1 MVRPYINR
9 RRSHA
14 KIRGGAMRVFVTG
27 ATGYVGF
34 AVATALRRAGHDVYG
49 LTRAAAKVPQLARQ
63 EIRAVI
69 GDIGDP
75 KSYADMAES
84 CSVLVHAAF
93 ESSASAV
100 TKDKTAVDALI
111 EAGGRGAQPK
121 TLIYTS
127 GVWVHGDTGGK
138 LVDETDP
145 PKPIKLVAWRPA
157 HEQLVLQ
164 AKAVRGLVIRPGCV
178 YGGRGGL
185 TGGWFEAAAAGK
197 APTVVGSGHNR
208 WTMVHVDDL
217 ADAYVP
223 AAPRRLRGRGGPLL
237 RLVESVARVA
247 LFQQHVV
254 RPTRAG
260 RELIEVHHELVVLGH
275 AARPDVQEPYAE
287 RHLAVQVREQRI
299 AHVQPPAVGREL
311 HHVRLLQLDLA
322 HELGVQRIGDVVL
335 LHGVAREQRHVQQAI
350 VVRDAHVRWRG
361 ARRQLNHAG
370 EGAVPG

>member
-1 MVRPYINR
+1 
-9 RRSHA
+9 
-14 KIRGGAMRVFVTG
+14 MRVFVTG

-75 KSYADMAES
+75 KSYADTAEA

-100 TKDKTAVDALI
+100 SKDKTAVDALI
-111 EAGGRGAQPK
+111 EAGRRGAQPK

-127 GVWVHGDTGGK
+127 GVWVHGDAGGK

-145 PKPIKLVAWRPA
+145 LKPIKLVAWRPA

-178 YGGRGGL
+178 YGGRGVL
-185 TGGWFEAAAAGK
+185 TGAWFEAGAGGK
-197 APTVVGSGHNR
+197 PPTVVGSGHNR

-217 ADAYVP
+217 AAAYGRAAESGPAGGGFGVACP
-223 AAPRRLRGRGGPLL
+223 SRANRLQLAAPAGP
-237 RLVESVARVA
+237 A
-247 LFQQHVV
+247 
-254 RPTRAG
+254 P
-260 RELIEVHHELVVLGH
+260 
-275 AARPDVQEPYAE
+275 
-287 RHLAVQVREQRI
+287 
-299 AHVQPPAVGREL
+299 
-311 HHVRLLQLDLA
+311 
-322 HELGVQRIGDVVL
+322 
-335 LHGVAREQRHVQQAI
+335 
-350 VVRDAHVRWRG
+350 
-361 ARRQLNHAG
+361 
-370 EGAVPG
+370 

>member
-1 MVRPYINR
+1 
-9 RRSHA
+9 
-14 KIRGGAMRVFVTG
+14 MRVFVTG

-75 KSYADMAES
+75 KSYADTAEA

-111 EAGGRGAQPK
+111 EAGRRGAQPK

-145 PKPIKLVAWRPA
+145 LKPIKLVAWRPA

-185 TGGWFEAAAAGK
+185 TGAWFEAAAAGK

-217 ADAYVP
+217 ADAYVR
-223 AAPRRLRGRGGPLL
+223 AAESGLAGEVFDVTDRSRATVLELATAAARAAGFQGELRPVPLGEARRTMGDF
-237 RLVESVARVA
+237 ADA
-247 LFQQHVV
+247 LALDQHVD
-254 RPTRAG
+254 
-260 RELIEVHHELVVLGH
+260 
-275 AARPDVQEPYAE
+275 ARTA
-287 RHLAVQVREQRI
+287 
-299 AHVQPPAVGREL
+299 
-311 HHVRLLQLDLA
+311 VRLLGWQPRHGGFVDEADLFYA
-322 HELGVQRIGDVVL
+322 SWK
-335 LHGVAREQRHVQQAI
+335 AWRE
-350 VVRDAHVRWRG
+350 
-361 ARRQLNHAG
+361 
-370 EGAVPG
+370 

>member
-1 MVRPYINR
+1 
-9 RRSHA
+9 
-14 KIRGGAMRVFVTG
+14 MRVFVTG

-75 KSYADMAES
+75 KSYADTAEA

-111 EAGGRGAQPK
+111 EAGRRGAQPK

-164 AKAVRGLVIRPGCV
+164 AKAVRGQVIRPGCV

-217 ADAYVP
+217 ADAYVR
-223 AAPRRLRGRGGPLL
+223 AA
-237 RLVESVARVA
+237 ESGLAGEVFDVTDRS
-247 LFQQHVV
+247 
-254 RPTRAG
+254 RATVL
-260 RELIEVHHELVVLGH
+260 ELATA
-275 AARPDVQEPYAE
+275 AARAAGFQGELRPVPLGEARRTMGDFADA
-287 RHLAVQVREQRI
+287 LALDQHIDARK
-299 AHVQPPAVGREL
+299 A
-311 HHVRLLQLDLA
+311 VRLLGWQPRHGGFVDEADLFYA
-322 HELGVQRIGDVVL
+322 SWR
-335 LHGVAREQRHVQQAI
+335 AWRE
-350 VVRDAHVRWRG
+350 
-361 ARRQLNHAG
+361 
-370 EGAVPG
+370 